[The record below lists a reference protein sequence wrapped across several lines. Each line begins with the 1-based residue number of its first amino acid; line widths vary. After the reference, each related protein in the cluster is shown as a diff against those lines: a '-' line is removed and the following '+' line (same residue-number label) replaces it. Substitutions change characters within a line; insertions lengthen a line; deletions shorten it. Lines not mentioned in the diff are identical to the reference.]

1 MTTFDPTTIATTRVE
16 QLERAWN
23 QADGTA
29 FAQVFTEDTDFV
41 DVRGAHHR
49 GVQAVADGHQ
59 ALFDTIYAGSSVTY
73 RLESAREVT
82 PGCIVA
88 VVAATLN
95 VPSGPMQGVKRAR
108 FTAAIAER
116 EGRWSIAAFQN
127 TLVRQD
133 S

>member
-1 MTTFDPTTIATTRVE
+1 MTRPDPTAIAATPVE
-16 QLERAWN
+16 QMERAWN
-23 QADGTA
+23 QADGAA
-29 FAQVFTEDTDFV
+29 FAQVFTKDTDFV

-49 GVQAVADGHQ
+49 GVQAVAQGHQ
-59 ALFDTIYAGSSVTY
+59 ALFDSIYAGSSVTY

-95 VPSGPMQGVKRAR
+95 VPSGPMQGVNRAR
-108 FTAAIAER
+108 FTAAMTEQQ
-116 EGRWSIAAFQN
+116 GRWSVAAFQN